1 MLQNAGKA
9 EFCRWHCAKEAFE
22 IGFKK
27 VKSGG
32 GAGCVF
38 NNRSLQPTTHIKIQL
53 LTLAVKSKGSI
64 PRSSLGFVV
73 EEI

>member
-1 MLQNAGKA
+1 MLQNAGIA

-27 VKSGG
+27 SQKWRAGP
-32 GAGCVF
+32 GCVF
-38 NNRSLQPTTHIKIQL
+38 NRSLQLTTHVKIQL